1 MRRFSAVLLAVVAA
15 VSAEAAPVVL
25 RELPPGY
32 TQLEYIETAKSQ
44 QYIDTGVKPTTSTDV
59 KFSGYLDFSKSN
71 TKVFFC
77 ARTND
82 KSYPS
87 YALICDKTTE
97 FRTPCLADG
106 TTNAKQTCLALSQ
119 QADITY
125 ETEGSDYSYNGL
137 GRRGPTPLV
146 ESLDFPIYVF
156 AINEDGALLASS
168 NYALGMRVKALK
180 FFENGVCIRDFVPC
194 VRDADGRLGL
204 YDLADHDDE
213 EAYEP
218 FYMNAN
224 YDATGEF
231 SAGPTAKASLT
242 VSLSENGR
250 ASLAMFA
257 ALPGVQPLSAPGT
270 IGNLSLGDTVTCRA
284 PTDVYEAS
292 PMLKCRIAGW
302 RLYETDFLGKEVLV
316 DESDEN
322 TLDYVCHDGV
332 NARLE
337 WKVVTE
343 STVTASAGAYKKQ
356 IAITVPSASVD
367 EGKVITNF
375 AALVRLSTAIEGFS
389 YADFMLEKGG
399 DRMFKDESGNV
410 LASEVDTWDESGESL
425 VWVKVPYFSRTSVI
439 TLCYG
444 NGAVSGLAASD
455 AWADYGGVWHF
466 GEASGM
472 AFDSTAHGFDGVP
485 TGEYATSIVA
495 DSGIVGKAR
504 MQPGG
509 SKFPGSQ
516 NRGYMA
522 IPDYSELAYGDTF
535 TVSLWAYTYVTGFGG
550 LYPYLLLRSGG
561 WQAVLPNTTSKL
573 NIQGSGTSFSSTVPS
588 LNNKWAYLTIA
599 YRGTSVDVYTN
610 GAFCMTGTT
619 KIAKDVAKDLCI
631 GYEGRAGEGY
641 ADLRCKYDELRLTG
655 LTATPEQV
663 AADYATMTD
672 AAFLFYGAAEDTPED
687 PVLTTPVVTWSEEDG
702 FTVDCELTQGTAEIS
717 IAYESASAAITNSF
731 AGGAVQ
737 TGPVAIRD
745 VPTNLAD
752 NTVYR
757 VIVLGRTSS
766 GVFRAEAQSG
776 LYTGKITIEKTAD
789 AIYADPGVFT
799 VRRAEGTDSTWLPIV
814 VAYEVGGTSE
824 PGADYKELPGFVT
837 IEAGESAAMIP
848 VSTLKVQTSETELEL
863 TLAEGGSYAVS
874 EEKTTAKIFVVT
886 ARDGLNLNWTGEG
899 DGRDFNLRMNW
910 DPQYA
915 PESNDTV
922 QVCAPSPG
930 LSLAETKNTRVRNLY
945 FTDEDEN
952 AGTAALD
959 FGGHTLDIVTTLYFQ
974 GADTA
979 LSNGLLKT
987 PEIQFGGTYDGHDCT
1002 KAGVALS
1009 GITLPSATWSVASGA
1024 TYDLTITD
1032 SVVTNVPYALADG
1045 SSLTLDHAYFY
1056 NTGWLYGSSK
1066 SNTTLRITNCSTVE
1080 CYYAMQP
1087 KVKYSRIVIDGNSRV
1102 VGKNRNNFFAADA
1115 NACGNVFA
1123 ISNSY
1128 YSGEMTVNGRDGT
1141 AYVHDSS
1148 VGNIGVSAV
1157 NGRLYIT
1164 GTNAEVRGGSVT
1176 FSSTNGY
1183 VSLLDAKQ
1191 PGKVDPNGAFAFA
1204 AESARNTFRLGKCG
1218 DVCSLSILRTY
1229 TNSFDNAIVVEGGGS
1244 MKFSRANEPNSNFAF
1259 NGQTN
1264 RWVIRDGTITVNPLS
1279 FSALPE
1285 SDGCAIECADDAA
1298 KMTFTSTLSAGND
1311 DPCAGDAIFRFFPG
1325 ATGFGGAAPMTV
1337 ADTATIRSNVV
1348 FEVNVANVTEATPRK
1363 VPLVTFKKNPSWD
1376 LERVLS
1382 KTRTVPA
1389 GFGKITYNDK
1399 TRTLVYHKA
1408 VGLMIL
1414 VR

>member
-1 MRRFSAVLLAVVAA
+1 M
-15 VSAEAAPVVL
+15 VL
-25 RELPPGY
+25 RELPSGY
-32 TQLEYIETAKSQ
+32 KQVEYVKNTKSK
-44 QYIDTGVKPTTSTDV
+44 QYVDTGVCPTAATDIRLRGFV
-59 KFSGYLDFSKSN
+59 DSSKSGTKSLFGTRSGEAN
-71 TKVFFC
+71 TPSTGLTGGKTSINVYSLSR
-77 ARTND
+77 ASSAKALTLRESSND
-82 KSYPS
+82 
-87 YALICDKTTE
+87 I
-97 FRTPCLADG
+97 
-106 TTNAKQTCLALSQ
+106 
-119 QADITY
+119 IY
-125 ETEGSDYSYNGL
+125 ETEGRVFDYNGL
-137 GRRGPTPLV
+137 GGYFEPALV
-146 ESLDFPIYVF
+146 DSIDYPIYLLG
-156 AINEDGALLASS
+156 IDNQGALLS
-168 NYALGMRVKALK
+168 NTYTTDMRIYGMQIY
-180 FFENGVCIRDFVPC
+180 EQGICIRDFVPC
-194 VRDADGRLGL
+194 VRESDQHVGF
-204 YDLADHDDE
+204 YDLADHSSEPD
-213 EAYEP
+213 YEP
-218 FYMNAN
+218 FYENAN
-224 YDATGEF
+224 ASVADLLGAGDEVANVPFEVSF
-231 SAGPTAKASLT
+231 SEEGLGVLTALAS
-242 VSLSENGR
+242 
-250 ASLAMFA
+250 ASGL
-257 ALPGVQPLSAPGT
+257 VPLSAPGSV
-270 IGNLSLGDTVTCRA
+270 GGLVLGSTVQCRA
-284 PTDVYEAS
+284 PSDVFEVS
-292 PMLKCRIAGW
+292 PVMKFHVTGYK
-302 RLYETDFLGKEVLV
+302 LYEVDFLGKETLIDAKDSLSV
-316 DESDEN
+316 DY
-322 TLDYVCHDGV
+322 TCRDGV
-332 NARLE
+332 AARLE
-337 WKVVTE
+337 WQIAVD
-343 STVTASAGAYKKQ
+343 STATSSAGAFKKQ
-356 IAITVPSASVD
+356 MEITVPDKSVGA
-367 EGKVITNF
+367 EAVVTNF
-375 AALVRLSTAIEGFS
+375 VALVRLSEEIEGFHYS
-389 YADFMLEKGG
+389 DFSLSNGQ
-399 DRMFKDESGNV
+399 DLMFKDEDGTV
-410 LASEVDTWDESGESL
+410 LAHEVDTWDASGTSL
-425 VWVKVPYFSRTSVI
+425 VWVRIPFFTRATK
-439 TLCYG
+439 LMMHYG
-444 NGAVSGLAASD
+444 NGAVSGLAKTD
-455 AWADYGGVWHF
+455 AWSDYGGVWHF
-466 GEASGM
+466 REENGT
-472 AFDSTAHGFDGVP
+472 AFDSTAHGLDGTPSEGEAHGVLASSDGVV
-485 TGEYATSIVA
+485 GTSRRNYPY
-495 DSGIVGKAR
+495 SSSKAEVHR
-504 MQPGG
+504 CHMEL
-509 SKFPGSQ
+509 
-516 NRGYMA
+516 
-522 IPDYSELAYGDTF
+522 PDYDELAYGDTF
-535 TVSLWAYTYVTGFGG
+535 DVSFWFKCYSDSWGG
-550 LYPYLLLRSGG
+550 LNYNLLFRNSG
-561 WQAVLPNTTSKL
+561 WDVSFPL
-573 NIQGSGTSFSSTVPS
+573 NSTLTLSVKGAGNGFSAPMSPVV
-588 LNNKWAYLTIA
+588 NKWAYVTVSFH
-599 YRGTSVDVYTN
+599 GTTADVYTN
-610 GAFCMTGTT
+610 GVFSASGTLS
-619 KIAKDVAKDLCI
+619 KAAVANGKVI
-631 GYEGRAGEGY
+631 EIGRAPRYAEG
-641 ADLRCKYDELRLTG
+641 DVDFSCQYDEVRLSG
-655 LTATPEQV
+655 GRATADSV

-672 AAFLFYGAAEDTPED
+672 ASFFTYGAAEDTPED
-687 PVLTTPVVTWSEEDG
+687 PVLTVPSVTWSSTDG
-702 FTVDCELTQGTAEIS
+702 FSVDCELTQGAAEIS
-717 IAYESASAAITNSF
+717 VAYESGTVAVTNSF

-757 VIVLGRTSS
+757 VIVLARTSS
-766 GVFRAEAQSG
+766 GVFAAEAQSG

-899 DGRDFNLRMNW
+899 DGRDFNLRTNW

-922 QVCAPSPG
+922 QVCAPSAG
-930 LSLAETKNTRVRNLY
+930 LSLAETKNTRVKNLY

-959 FGGHTLDIVTTLYFQ
+959 FGDHTLDIVTKLYFQ

-979 LSNGLLKT
+979 LSNGLLTT
-987 PEIQFGGTYDGHDCT
+987 PAIQFGGSYDGHGCT
-1002 KAGVALS
+1002 KAGVSFS
-1009 GITLPSATWSVASGA
+1009 GITMPPATWSVASGA

-1032 SVVTNVPYALADG
+1032 SVISNTQRSAMMYALADN
-1045 SSLTLDHAYFY
+1045 SSVTLDHSYFY
-1056 NTGWLYGSSK
+1056 TSDWIYGSAK
-1066 SNTTLRITNCSTVE
+1066 SNTTFHITNCSTVE

-1087 KVKYSRIVIDGNSRV
+1087 QVRYSRIVIDGNSRV
-1102 VGKNRNNFFAADA
+1102 IGKNRDNKFAADA

-1218 DVCSLSILRTY
+1218 DVCSLNILRTY

-1264 RWVIRDGTITVNPLS
+1264 RWVIKDGTITVNPLS

-1348 FEVNVANVTEATPRK
+1348 FEVNVANVTDETPRK

-1382 KTRTVPA
+1382 NARTAPA
-1389 GFGKITYNDK
+1389 GFGKFSYNDK

-1408 VGLMIL
+1408 IGLMIL